1 MTCGLIIF
9 GGIGFLVIREMWTK
23 RLRWKKFSSPE
34 VHGIRFSGVTVTD
47 EIGELLT
54 QLGRYPA
61 SGCYILFLIKPGG
74 ASYAEYLF
82 REFSRRLPTYGYGMD
97 PLLEKEFCF

>member
-1 MTCGLIIF
+1 M
-9 GGIGFLVIREMWTK
+9 
-23 RLRWKKFSSPE
+23 
-34 VHGIRFSGVTVTD
+34 TD